1 MQFCDRGH
9 VDGLRREWIKMSE
22 SDSDLLDALIKRMQE
37 GTADRLDRQRQ
48 EAGGLKTQEEMDS
61 ERRLEEMWMREYERQ
76 RVITDAQME
85 QRRQEQLL
93 VRYVLI
99 GAAVIILILII
110 LTVALSLSGGA
121 STPESLLPLYK
132 YV

>member
-1 MQFCDRGH
+1 
-9 VDGLRREWIKMSE
+9 MSE

-110 LTVALSLSGGA
+110 LTVALSLSGGE

>member
-1 MQFCDRGH
+1 
-9 VDGLRREWIKMSE
+9 MSE

-48 EAGGLKTQEEMDS
+48 EAGGLKIQEEMDS
-61 ERRLEEMWMREYERQ
+61 ERRMEEMWMREYERQ
-76 RVITDAQME
+76 RAITDAQVE

-99 GAAVIILILII
+99 GAAVIILVLII
-110 LTVALSLSGGA
+110 VTVVLSLSSGE
-121 STPESLLPLYK
+121 STPESLQPLFTTH
-132 YV
+132 V